1 MRLYLV
7 LFFVMATAVIIGCRG
22 TRKIQTAIQNVD
34 TTSVVAVKKPTIDSA
49 AIKASI
55 LGKVHANNIDFR
67 FFLAKIKVDF
77 EDNTGKN
84 SNATAFVRIAK
95 DSLMWVSLTG
105 ALGIEGYRALITPDS
120 VIVMAKQEK
129 TVSYRSVAY
138 LQEVIK
144 LPVDFYVLQNL
155 IVGNPVFFPDNIV
168 SFKNN
173 GNDLMALSIGQF
185 FKHIITLDT
194 TNNTIIHSKLDDV
207 DSLRNRTCDITFDSY
222 SNIQNRMFSNMRDIT
237 VTERSRLDIKL
248 EFKQVVF
255 DEPQTFPFTIPKN
268 YQVK

>member
-1 MRLYLV
+1 MRIHAVLV
-7 LFFVMATAVIIGCRG
+7 IAVVAGAVLGCRG
-22 TRKIQTAIQNVD
+22 TRKIQTAIENVD
-34 TTSVVAVKKPTIDSA
+34 TSSVVAVKKPAVDSA

-55 LGKVHANNIDFR
+55 LERVHANHIDFKY
-67 FFLAKIKVDF
+67 FLGKIKVDF

-129 TVSYRSVAY
+129 TVAYRSVAY

-185 FKHIITLDT
+185 FKHILTLDT
-194 TNNTIIHSKLDDV
+194 TNNTITHSKLDDV
-207 DSLRNRTCDITFDSY
+207 DSLRNRTCDITFDGY
-222 SNIQNRMFSNMRDIT
+222 SSIQNRLFSNMREIT
-237 VTERSRLDIKL
+237 VTERSKLDIKL

-255 DEPQTFPFTIPKN
+255 DEPQSFPFTIPKN